1 MESSL
6 NLTSLKNGV
15 YKPMAPSL
23 RPTAPS
29 GSEQLSMSPRQTA
42 ALLPT
47 DLTPT
52 DLTPAAPTEP
62 EAGADDKQDVT
73 DTKQEQTRL
82 VEEAR
87 HLAEKANAYLRMA
100 DTHLEFTVSEQ
111 TGRVI
116 ISVVESDTKEV
127 VRQIPPDSL
136 NRFANRI
143 TQMRGLLFETTG

>member
-6 NLTSLKNGV
+6 NLTNLKNGV

-23 RPTAPS
+23 RSAAPS

-52 DLTPAAPTEP
+52 DLSPPVSTSLDQ
-62 EAGADDKQDVT
+62 GAENKQDVSE
-73 DTKQEQTRL
+73 TKQEQTRL

-87 HLAEKANAYLRMA
+87 HLAEKANTYLRMA

>member
-1 MESSL
+1 METTL
-6 NLTSLKNGV
+6 NLTPLKSSLLTYGKTGSKV
-15 YKPMAPSL
+15 AS
-23 RPTAPS
+23 APS

-47 DLTPT
+47 ELQPTT
-52 DLTPAAPTEP
+52 DLPAPPGQET
-62 EAGADDKQDVT
+62 DKQDVT
-73 DTKQEQTRL
+73 EKKQEQTRL

-87 HLAEKANAYLRMA
+87 ELAEKANAYMRQA
-100 DTHLEFTVSEQ
+100 DTHLEFSVSEQ
-111 TGRVI
+111 TGRIV
-116 ISVVESDTKEV
+116 ISVVESETKEV